1 MNWIEDKSL
10 SSTSL
15 FHPLDACQ
23 LLNLHSCEEKWLEF
37 VATPSN
43 EVMSY
48 EEEILGYLRAM
59 QYSLTEESLTHAA
72 GSCLCSLKNI
82 ILAKAC

>member
-1 MNWIEDKSL
+1 M
-10 SSTSL
+10 
-15 FHPLDACQ
+15 
-23 LLNLHSCEEKWLEF
+23 EF

-43 EVMSY
+43 ELMSH

-72 GSCLCSLKNI
+72 GLFESSDVWRCNSKLKKWFQEKWLVLAKVRIVVEVAMVN
-82 ILAKAC
+82 ILASFT